1 MVFKFKPHQAKIV
14 SEVATEPR
22 IRKKIIPEVTFLVRA
37 SGSKITSERI
47 QLH

>member
-1 MVFKFKPHQAKIV
+1 MVFKFKPHQEKIA

-22 IRKKIIPEVTFLVRA
+22 IRKKISEVTFLVRS